1 MGSAFAALLP
11 EHAARI
17 ERTTGLRPELSGVMT
32 RRSGSFDEI
41 LEGSDLIVELIGGI
55 EPARSYLLQAMRAG
69 RHIVTANKQLLSQH
83 GEELWDAARAQ
94 GVQLRFEGAV
104 AGVVPV
110 IRVIQESLAGATIDR
125 VHGIVNGTT
134 NFILTEMARTGM
146 AFEEALA
153 EAQRLGYAEAD
164 PSEDVDGRDAA
175 AKMAILAR
183 LAFDT
188 PVHLDQV
195 RYEGIEHIQP
205 DDLAYADE
213 LGLRLKL
220 IGTAERIGDGLS
232 VRVHPA
238 FLYPRHPLASV
249 SGPFNAVTV
258 ESEAITEI
266 TMSGPGAGGP
276 QTASAVLGD
285 VISAMIPPASTPPT
299 SRVLEIVQDVVVRVL
314 PAPRRRR
321 RVGRA
326 RARGAGAGHSGR
338 VGQVGR
344 AAGPRRPGPA
354 GDGRPP
360 GARVAVHRRDGRA
373 RAPRRGPGAPARDP
387 GARGRVRVGGGR
399 PWSGPVKSNTRRP
412 RGSGCGANRARAG

>member
-1 MGSAFAALLP
+1 MFRVGLLGHGTVGAAFAALLP
-11 EHAARI
+11 VHATRI
-17 ERTTGLRPELSGVMT
+17 ERLTGLRPELSGVMT
-32 RRSGSFDEI
+32 RRFGSFDEI

-55 EPARSYLLQAMRAG
+55 DPAREYLLRAMRAG
-69 RHIVTANKQLLSQH
+69 RHVVTANKQLLSQY
-83 GEELWDAARAQ
+83 GEELWETARRE

-110 IRVIQESLAGATIDR
+110 IRVLQESLAGATVDR

-146 AFEEALA
+146 TFSQALA

-164 PSEDVDGRDAA
+164 PSDDVEGRDAA

-188 PVHLDQV
+188 PVHLDEV
-195 RYEGIEHIQP
+195 RYEGITHIQP
-205 DDLAYADE
+205 DDLEYAHD
-213 LGLRLKL
+213 LGLELKL
-220 IGTAERIGDGLS
+220 IGTAERIGAGLS

-238 FLYPRHPLASV
+238 FLYPGHPLAAV

-285 VISAMIPPASTPPT
+285 VISAMIPPVSTPPT
-299 SRVLEIVQDVVVRVL
+299 SQVLEIVSDVVSAFYLHLEVADQPGVL
-314 PAPRRRR
+314 
-321 RVGRA
+321 
-326 RARGAGAGHSGR
+326 
-338 VGQVGR
+338 
-344 AAGPRRPGPA
+344 
-354 GDGRPP
+354 
-360 GARVAVHRRDGRA
+360 ARVAHVLAEHDVSVKSVVQRGLGEQARLVMVVHPVLESRFFGAMEGLARLDALRA
-373 RAPRRGPGAPARDP
+373 APRAI
-387 GARGRVRVGGGR
+387 RVLEEEFG
-399 PWSGPVKSNTRRP
+399 
-412 RGSGCGANRARAG
+412 